1 MPMTRGST
9 PACAY
14 PISLPI
20 GTRPLSRTNDSDA
33 STTAAAAS
41 FSPEALPAVTV
52 PSLANAGRSRA
63 MSSRLTS
70 GRTCSS
76 VSTTV
81 TLPRLPGTCTGRICS
96 VKYPAACAA
105 AARRWLSAASSS

>member
-1 MPMTRGST
+1 MPMIRGST

-20 GTRPLSRTNDSDA
+20 GVRPLLRTNDSDA

-41 FSPEALPAVTV
+41 LTPDALPAVTV
-52 PSLANAGRSRA
+52 PSLANAGRSLA

-76 VSTTV
+76 VSTIV
-81 TLPRLPGTCTGRICS
+81 TLPFRPGISIGRICS
-96 VKYPAACAA
+96 VK
-105 AARRWLSAASSS
+105 

>member
-1 MPMTRGST
+1 MPMMRGST

-20 GTRPLSRTNDSDA
+20 GVRPLLRTNDSDA

-41 FSPEALPAVTV
+41 LMPDALPAVTV
-52 PSLANAGRSRA
+52 PSLVNAGRSLA

-76 VSTTV
+76 MSTMV
-81 TLPRLPGTCTGRICS
+81 VLPRLPGTSMGRICS
-96 VKYPAACAA
+96 LK
-105 AARRWLSAASSS
+105 

>member
-1 MPMTRGST
+1 MPMMRGST

-20 GTRPLSRTNDSDA
+20 GVRPLLRTNDSDA

-41 FSPEALPAVTV
+41 LMPEALPAVTV
-52 PSLANAGRSRA
+52 PSLANAGRSLA
-63 MSSRLTS
+63 MSASLTS
-70 GRTCSS
+70 ARTCSS

-81 TLPRLPGTCTGRICS
+81 TWPFRPGTSIGRICS
-96 VKYPAACAA
+96 EK
-105 AARRWLSAASSS
+105 